1 MGKRKARYES
11 STPTRSDKLPPLK
24 PLNKT
29 QADLI
34 HNLTHRE
41 LNFVTGPFG
50 SSKTYVPTRFAC
62 ELLETRQVEKII
74 VSRPMV
80 TSEEEMGFLPGT
92 LEEKYAPFFAP
103 VREVMEEHLGKSHVA
118 NLVKNGRIEI
128 APIAF
133 LRGHTFKKA
142 FVLFD
147 EAQNTTP
154 GQMKLLLSRIGEGT
168 RVCVSGDLDQMDIP
182 YPSGLHDAVERLSHL
197 PEVGI
202 TQFGIEHI
210 VRSKLVQKIANC
222 YK

>member
-1 MGKRKARYES
+1 MGKRRARYET
-11 STPTRSDKLPPLK
+11 STPVQPRKLPPLR
-24 PLNKT
+24 PLNDT
-29 QADLI
+29 QKELI
-34 HNLTHRE
+34 RSLEHRE
-41 LNFVTGPFG
+41 LNFVIGPFG

-62 ELLETRQVEKII
+62 ELLENRQVDKII

-80 TSEEEMGFLPGT
+80 TSEEEIGFLPGT
-92 LEEKYAPFFAP
+92 MEEKYAPFFAP
-103 VREVMEEHLGKSHVA
+103 VREVMEDHLGKSHVA

-133 LRGHTFKKA
+133 LRGHTFRNA

-154 GQMKLLLSRIGEGT
+154 NQMKLLLSRIGDGT

-182 YPSGLHDAVERLSHL
+182 YPSGLHDAIERLEHL
-197 PEVGI
+197 PEVGV

-210 VRSKLVQKIANC
+210 VRSKLVQKIARC